1 MKRLSLPITKPT
13 LDEKMQ
19 ERDKILVAVLGLD
32 QPGIVAASAETL
44 GRLDCHIEELTQS
57 TLAEQYAAILVAN
70 KPAELKSENIKLEL
84 EGAFHAKKFHL
95 SVTIRDFEEPADDM
109 HFGMGQPFVLSVWG
123 PDRNDIVA
131 TFSRICAEQRINVT
145 SLRAFPIENDESL
158 QVFEITVPDSV
169 DTRSLQRIM
178 SERARSMGL
187 HLNMQHRAIFEEI
200 HRVQIA

>member
-1 MKRLSLPITKPT
+1 
-13 LDEKMQ
+13 MQ

-44 GRLDCHIEELTQS
+44 GRLDCYIEELTQS
-57 TLAEQYAAILVAN
+57 TLAEQYAAILVAH
-70 KPAELKSENIKLEL
+70 KPEELKSEHIKQEL
-84 EGAFHAKKFHL
+84 ESAFHAKKFHL
-95 SVTIRDFEEPADDM
+95 SVIIRDFETPADDM
-109 HFGMGQPFVLSVWG
+109 HFGEGQPFVLSVWG
-123 PDRNDIVA
+123 PGRADVVA